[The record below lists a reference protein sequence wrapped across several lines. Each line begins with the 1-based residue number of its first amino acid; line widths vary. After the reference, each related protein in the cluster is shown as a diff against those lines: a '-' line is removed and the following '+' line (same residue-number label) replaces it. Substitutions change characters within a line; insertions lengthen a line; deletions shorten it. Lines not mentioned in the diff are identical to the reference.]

1 MNFMGYGGRMVEQGA
16 APAEQQKKKMR
27 TTTILEWLSWDA
39 CMATVVA
46 FLVWTAF
53 LWMKV
58 EPRFISSSSMYPTL
72 EVGDHIIA
80 EKISYYFWRP
90 EVGDIVIFR
99 APKPMQDFGFS
110 AEEVLIKR
118 IVAKA
123 GDLVEVCNGK
133 LIVNGIVQTEDFT
146 AQPASYCMTVTRVP
160 DGCVFV
166 MGDNRNNSFDSHVW
180 GPLPV
185 ENILG
190 RYVLRYLRL
199 SQMDITACGLRQ
211 EG

>member
-39 CMATVVA
+39 CMTTVVA

-53 LWMKV
+53 RWMTV

-99 APKPMQDFGFS
+99 APKPMQDLGFS

-146 AQPASYCMTVTRVP
+146 AQPASYYMTVTQ
-160 DGCVFV
+160 CVALEQHF
-166 MGDNRNNSFDSHVW
+166 
-180 GPLPV
+180 
-185 ENILG
+185 
-190 RYVLRYLRL
+190 
-199 SQMDITACGLRQ
+199 
-211 EG
+211 